1 MKKISSN
8 IRVTEIDTLIS
19 TILRQYEAD
28 AALAKDSFLKE
39 TMAELAPLSRQLTE
53 AIKRDRVS
61 SGLAD
66 ADGVRDA
73 VIVDL
78 GTLLEGYTAI
88 PFEDQKAAAIAVKA
102 VFDKYG
108 KRIANESFARESSLI
123 ESLLIDLNDPVLA
136 GAIKLLPGVSELMAS
151 LRRAQDD
158 FNAANDLQTELA
170 VEKTTSATSLR
181 KEILTKF
188 NERCIPYL
196 NVMALSTDVAYGSFI
211 KQVEIEIS
219 RVNDTVS
226 RRKVTKS

>member
-1 MKKISSN
+1 MKKVSCNS
-8 IRVTEIDTLIS
+8 RVTEIDTLIS
-19 TILRQYEAD
+19 TILRQYEAN
-28 AALAKDSFLKE
+28 AALAKDAFLKE
-39 TMAELAPLSRQLTE
+39 MMAELAPLSRQLTE

-88 PFEDQKAAAIAVKA
+88 PFEDQKAAAIEVKA

-123 ESLLIDLNDPVLA
+123 ESLLIDLNAPVLS
-136 GAIKLLPGVSELMAS
+136 GAIKQLPGVPELISS

-170 VEKTTSATSLR
+170 AEKTTSATSLR
-181 KEILTKF
+181 KEIIARF

-196 NVMALSTDVAYGSFI
+196 NVMALSADEAYGAFI
-211 KQVEIEIS
+211 KQVEIEIN